1 MKYFIIIAAIFSLAQ
16 NLIGQVNTT
25 KTVIYSQKVK
35 DSFELFVST
44 PKNWTADKIY
54 NVVYYCDANLKS
66 GNKLRQ
72 MLAAE
77 KYQNKVEHTI
87 FVGFGHIGKTR
98 VLRRRDFIPPLIKNG
113 NTLPRSKNYGQ
124 TEAFYQFLKTEL
136 IPTINAKYKT
146 NPENNSIVGHS
157 LGGLFAFYCLFK
169 NEQLFKNHFAL
180 SPALWIEHYIIYKFN
195 QITIDNPNYRYLYFS
210 TGGWEQINRIKK
222 GTNKMQSFLAH
233 KQYKN
238 LDFVYQIQKGKT
250 HNSQVEPCLYFIL
263 QLP

>member
-1 MKYFIIIAAIFSLAQ
+1 MKCFILIATIFSLAQ

-72 MLAAE
+72 MLTAE
-77 KYQNKVEHTI
+77 KYQNKVENTI

-113 NTLPRSKNYGQ
+113 DTLPRSKNYGQ
-124 TEAFYQFLKTEL
+124 TEACYQFLKTEL

-146 NPENNSIVGHS
+146 NSANNSIVGHS

-169 NEQLFKNHFAL
+169 NEHLFKNYFAL
-180 SPALWIEHYIIYKFN
+180 SPALWIEHYLIYQFN
-195 QITIDNPNYRYLYFS
+195 KMPNNTEQDRFIYFS
-210 TGGWEQINRIKK
+210 AGGRETINRIKK
-222 GTNKMQSFLAH
+222 GTNEMQIFLNG
-233 KQYKN
+233 KKYPN
-238 LDFVYQIQKGKT
+238 LHYEYQIHRGKT
-250 HNSQVEPCLYFIL
+250 HNSQVELSLDYLLKMP
-263 QLP
+263 